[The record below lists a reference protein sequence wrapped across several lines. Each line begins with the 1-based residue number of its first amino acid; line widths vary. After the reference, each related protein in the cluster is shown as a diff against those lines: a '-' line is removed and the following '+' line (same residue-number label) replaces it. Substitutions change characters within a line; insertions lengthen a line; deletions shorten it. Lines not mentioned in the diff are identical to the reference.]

1 MAKPKHI
8 LLVAILLALFT
19 GCAYDANHVL
29 VRTANTSYIVKKG
42 SIVHTDNG
50 CISFSY
56 SVTDEEPFTKVEV
69 CGTYTIEN

>member
-8 LLVAILLALFT
+8 LLVVLLLALFT
-19 GCAYDANHVL
+19 SCACDANHVL
-29 VRTANTSYIVKKG
+29 VRTPNTSYRVKKG
-42 SIVHTDNG
+42 SIVHNDNG
-50 CISFSY
+50 CITFDY